1 MERMLR
7 LVNKIL
13 KEEGMEKNQAINA
26 MKQEIN
32 NFVFNQEDKNSLKA
46 ILEME
51 LIKLDEDKIWEY
63 FTEKREYLKI
73 LIKILKK
80 GDDRSD

>member
-1 MERMLR
+1 
-7 LVNKIL
+7 
-13 KEEGMEKNQAINA
+13 MEKNQAINA

-32 NFVFNQEDKNSLKA
+32 NFVFNQEDDNSLKA